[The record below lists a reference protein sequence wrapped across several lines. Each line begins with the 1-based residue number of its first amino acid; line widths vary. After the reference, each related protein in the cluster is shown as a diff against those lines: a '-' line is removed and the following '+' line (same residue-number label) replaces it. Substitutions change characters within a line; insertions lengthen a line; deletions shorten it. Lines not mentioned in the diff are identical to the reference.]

1 MWFSRRHRPELS
13 VVVVVHNMAR
23 EAPRTLYSLSA
34 AYQRHIAADDYEIIV
49 VDNGSTPPFD
59 AKVIDGLNGN
69 FRLLRLDPAPASPA
83 RAINR
88 GLAEAR
94 GKVVGVM
101 IDGARIVTPGLL
113 HFARRGVELYPRAV
127 VVTLG
132 WYLGRDL
139 QRWSMEAGYNRQRED
154 EMLASIG
161 WPQDGYRLF
170 EIAAFDE
177 GSVDGWFSQIEE
189 SNALFLSRASWDRL
203 GGVDERFDAPGGG
216 YVNLDTLA
224 RATELPDSELVV
236 LLGEAT
242 FHQFHGGIATNQ
254 SYRDLAQSLGKW
266 EEQYR
271 AIRQRPWRA
280 PSSPN
285 RTYIGTLPEAVLP
298 HLARAIVEPVRGL
311 PLGPSFDRDLW
322 QTTRAPRPND
332 PICAA
337 LVDLAES
344 EFRSRRFQAAAAVAR
359 MARNHAPDEPAP
371 QHLLAIAGAW
381 LRDAG
386 EPPDDKRAGFHLAR
400 AKAYRL
406 LDDTAAAETEFR
418 AALDWDAGLAEA
430 KSGLADLRSRGADTA
445 GRGSPFQAR
454 SSALSPVRRAIVVLG
469 MHRSGT
475 SALAGVLCGLGAAAP
490 KKTLMG
496 PHPCNQKGL
505 FEALSLAQAHDE
517 FLAAAGS
524 CWHDWRKFDLHWA
537 RSEAAAPYSA
547 NIKTVLIDEF
557 GDEPMI
563 VLKDPRI
570 CRFVPYTLSLLAD
583 LNVNPIA
590 VLPVRNPL
598 EVALSLQRRD
608 NFTVPKSMMLWLRH
622 VLDAEYFS
630 RSLPRY
636 FLPYE
641 GLLQNWRH
649 HVDRIAEQTDVAW
662 PDRSD
667 RSSVEIDQFLTTELY
682 HERTTWDETK
692 DHREFLE
699 LARRT
704 YRILMD
710 ICTRG
715 ESREPRDRLD
725 AARTEFDESCRTFE
739 APMAAEDAAQS
750 RSR

>member
-1 MWFSRRHRPELS
+1 MWLPRRHRPELS

-34 AYQRHIAADDYEIIV
+34 AYQRHIADDDYEIIV

-59 AKVIDGLNGN
+59 AKVIDSLAGN

-101 IDGARIVTPGLL
+101 IDGARIATPGLL
-113 HFARRGVELYPRAV
+113 HFARRGVGLYPHAV

-139 QRWSMEAGYNRQRED
+139 QRWSMEAGYNQQRED
-154 EMLASIG
+154 DMLASIG

-177 GSVDGWFSQIEE
+177 SSVDGWFSQIEE
-189 SNALFLSRASWDRL
+189 SNALFLSRDSWNRI

-216 YVNLDTLA
+216 YINLDTLA
-224 RATELPDSELVV
+224 RAMELPDSELVV

-242 FHQFHGGIATNQ
+242 FHQLHGGIATNQ
-254 SYRDLAQSLGKW
+254 SYRDLAQSLSTW
-266 EEQYR
+266 EEQYQ

-280 PSSPN
+280 PSSRK
-285 RTYIGTLPEAVLP
+285 RTYIGTLPDAVLP

-322 QTTRAPRPND
+322 QATQSPCPSD

-359 MARNHAPDEPAP
+359 MARSRAPDEPAP

-418 AALDWDAGLAEA
+418 AALGWDADLAEASSGLAE
-430 KSGLADLRSRGADTA
+430 LRSRCVDTV
-445 GRGSPFQAR
+445 GRDSPAQAK
-454 SSALSPVRRAIVVLG
+454 SSASSPIRQAIVVLG

-475 SALAGVLCGLGAAAP
+475 SALAGVLCGLGGAAP

-496 PHPCNQKGL
+496 PHPCNPKGL
-505 FEALSLAQAHDE
+505 FEALGLAQAHDE

-524 CWHDWRKFDLHWA
+524 CWHDWRKFDLQWA
-537 RSEAAAPYSA
+537 RSKAAAQHSA
-547 NIKTVLIDEF
+547 KIRTVLAEEF
-557 GDEPMI
+557 GDEPII

-570 CRFVPYTLSLLAD
+570 CRFVPYTLSLLAE
-583 LNVNPIA
+583 LNVSPVA

-608 NFTVPKSMMLWLRH
+608 NFAAPKSMMLWLRH

-636 FLPYE
+636 FLSYE

-649 HVDRIAEQTDVAW
+649 HVDRIAEQTGIAW
-662 PDRSD
+662 PDRSE
-667 RSSVEIDQFLTTELY
+667 RSGVEIDQFLTMELY
-682 HERTTWDETK
+682 HERATWDETR
-692 DHREFLE
+692 DHREVLE

-710 ICTRG
+710 ICKRS
-715 ESREPRDRLD
+715 ESRELRDRLD
-725 AARTEFDESCRTFE
+725 AVRTEFDENCRTFE
-739 APMAAEDAAQS
+739 APLAAEDVAQS
-750 RSR
+750 RS

>member
-34 AYQRHIAADDYEIIV
+34 SYQRHIGADDYEIIV
-49 VDNGSTPPFD
+49 VDNGSTLPFD
-59 AKVIDGLNGN
+59 AEVIDGLTGN

-127 VVTLG
+127 AVTLG

-139 QRWSMEAGYNRQRED
+139 QRWSMEAGYNQQRED

-170 EIAAFDE
+170 DIAAFDE
-177 GSVDGWFSQIEE
+177 SSVDGWFSQIEE
-189 SNALFLSRASWDRL
+189 SNALFLSRDSWDRL
-203 GGVDERFDAPGGG
+203 GGVDDRFDAPGGG
-216 YVNLDTLA
+216 YINLDTLG
-224 RATELPDSELVV
+224 RAMELPDSELVV

-242 FHQFHGGIATNQ
+242 FHQLHGGIATNQ
-254 SYRDLAQSLGKW
+254 SYRNLAQSLSKW
-266 EEQYR
+266 EAQYQ

-280 PSSPN
+280 PSPPK
-285 RTYIGTLPEAVLP
+285 RTYIGTLPQSVLP
-298 HLARAIVEPVRGL
+298 HLARAVVEPARGQ
-311 PLGPSFDRDLW
+311 PLGPSFDRSLW
-322 QTTRAPRPND
+322 QTTHSPRPSD

-344 EFRSRRFQAAAAVAR
+344 EFRSRRFPAAAAVAR
-359 MARNHAPDEPAP
+359 MARNRAPDEPAP

-386 EPPDDKRAGFHLAR
+386 EPPDNERAGFHLAR

-406 LDDTAAAETEFR
+406 LDDPAAAETEFR
-418 AALDWDAGLAEA
+418 AALDWNADLAEA
-430 KSGLADLRSRGADTA
+430 KSGLEELRSRDTDTA
-445 GRGSPFQAR
+445 ERDLSSQGKGSA
-454 SSALSPVRRAIVVLG
+454 SSPIRQAIVVLG

-505 FEALSLAQAHDE
+505 FEALGLAKAHDE
-517 FLAAAGS
+517 FLAAAGT
-524 CWHDWRKFDLHWA
+524 CWHDWRKFDLQWA
-537 RSEAAAPYSA
+537 RTEAAAQYSA
-547 NIKTVLIDEF
+547 KIRTVLTEEF

-583 LNVNPIA
+583 LNMSPVA

-598 EVALSLQRRD
+598 EVALSLQQRD
-608 NFTVPKSMMLWLRH
+608 HFELPKSIMLWLRH

-630 RSLPRY
+630 RSLPRCL
-636 FLPYE
+636 LPYE

-667 RSSVEIDQFLTTELY
+667 RSAVEIDQFLTTELY
-682 HERTTWDETK
+682 HERATWDETK
-692 DHREFLE
+692 DHREVLE
-699 LARRT
+699 LARHT

-710 ICTRG
+710 VCARG
-715 ESREPRDRLD
+715 ENRELRDQLD
-725 AARTEFDESCRTFE
+725 AARAEFDDSCRTFE
-739 APMAAEDAAQS
+739 APMAAEDVAQS
-750 RSR
+750 RS

>member
-1 MWFSRRHRPELS
+1 MWLPRRHRPELS

-34 AYQRHIAADDYEIIV
+34 AYQRHIADDDYEIIV

-59 AKVIDGLNGN
+59 AKVIDSLAGN

-101 IDGARIVTPGLL
+101 IDGARIATPGLL
-113 HFARRGVELYPRAV
+113 HFARRGVGLYPHAV

-139 QRWSMEAGYNRQRED
+139 QRWSMEAGYNQQRED
-154 EMLASIG
+154 DMLASIG

-177 GSVDGWFSQIEE
+177 SSVDGWFSQIEE
-189 SNALFLSRASWDRL
+189 SNALFLSRDSWNRI

-216 YVNLDTLA
+216 YINLDTLA
-224 RATELPDSELVV
+224 RAMELPDSELVV

-242 FHQFHGGIATNQ
+242 FHQLHGGIATNQ
-254 SYRDLAQSLGKW
+254 SYRDLAQSLSTW

-280 PSSPN
+280 PTTRKP
-285 RTYIGTLPEAVLP
+285 TEKGTLPDPVLP

-322 QTTRAPRPND
+322 QATQSPCPSD

-359 MARNHAPDEPAP
+359 MARNRAPDEPAP

-418 AALDWDAGLAEA
+418 AALGWDADLAEASSGLAE
-430 KSGLADLRSRGADTA
+430 LRSRCVDTV
-445 GRGSPFQAR
+445 GRDSPAR
-454 SSALSPVRRAIVVLG
+454 AKSSASSPIQQAIVVLG

-475 SALAGVLCGLGAAAP
+475 SALAGVLCGLGGAAP
-490 KKTLMG
+490 RKTLMG

-505 FEALSLAQAHDE
+505 FEALGLAQAHDE

-524 CWHDWRKFDLHWA
+524 CWHDWRKFDLQWA
-537 RSEAAAPYSA
+537 RSKAAAQHSA
-547 NIKTVLIDEF
+547 KIRTVLAEEF
-557 GDEPMI
+557 GDEPII

-570 CRFVPYTLSLLAD
+570 CRFVPYTLSLLAE
-583 LNVNPIA
+583 LNVSPVA

-608 NFTVPKSMMLWLRH
+608 NFAAPKSMMLWLRH

-636 FLPYE
+636 FLSYE

-649 HVDRIAEQTDVAW
+649 HVDRIAEQTGIAW
-662 PDRSD
+662 PDRSE
-667 RSSVEIDQFLTTELY
+667 RSGVEIDQFLTMELY
-682 HERTTWDETK
+682 HERATWDETR
-692 DHREFLE
+692 DHREVLE

-710 ICTRG
+710 ICKRS
-715 ESREPRDRLD
+715 ESRELRDRLD
-725 AARTEFDESCRTFE
+725 AVRTEFDENCRTFE
-739 APMAAEDAAQS
+739 APLATEDVAQS
-750 RSR
+750 RS

>member
-1 MWFSRRHRPELS
+1 MWLPRRHRPDLS

-34 AYQRHIAADDYEIIV
+34 AYQRHIGADDYEIIV

-59 AKVIDGLNGN
+59 AKAIDSLNGN

-83 RAINR
+83 RAVNR

-94 GKVVGVM
+94 GKAVGVM

-113 HFARRGVELYPRAV
+113 HFARSGVELYPRAV

-154 EMLASIG
+154 AMLASIG
-161 WPQDGYRLF
+161 WQQDGHRLF
-170 EIAAFDE
+170 DIAAFDE
-177 GSVDGWFSQIEE
+177 SSVDGWFSQIEE
-189 SNALFLSRASWDRL
+189 SNALFLSRDSWDRL
-203 GGVDERFDAPGGG
+203 GGIDERFDAPGGG

-224 RATELPDSELVV
+224 RAMELPDSELVV

-242 FHQFHGGIATNQ
+242 FHQLHGGIATNQ
-254 SYRDLAQSLGKW
+254 SYRNLAQSLRKW
-266 EEQYR
+266 EEQYQ

-280 PSSPN
+280 PSSRN
-285 RTYIGTLPEAVLP
+285 RTYIGTLPQSVLQ

-311 PLGPSFDRDLW
+311 PLGPSFDRNLW
-322 QTTRAPRPND
+322 QTTRAPRPSD

-337 LVDLAES
+337 LADLAES
-344 EFRSRRFQAAAAVAR
+344 EFRNRRFQAAAAVAR
-359 MARNHAPDEPAP
+359 MARNCAPDEPAP

-386 EPPDDKRAGFHLAR
+386 EPPDDRRAGFHLAR

-406 LDDTAAAETEFR
+406 LDDSRAAESEFR
-418 AALDWDAGLAEA
+418 AALDWDADLAEA
-430 KSGLADLRSRGADTA
+430 KSGLAELRVRGADTA
-445 GRGSPFQAR
+445 GRGSPSQAK
-454 SSALSPVRRAIVVLG
+454 SSASSPARQAIVVLG

-505 FEALSLAQAHDE
+505 FEALGLAQAHDE

-524 CWHDWRKFDLHWA
+524 SWHDWRKFDLQWA
-537 RSEAAAPYSA
+537 RSEAAAQYSA
-547 NIKTVLIDEF
+547 KIRTVLTEEF

-583 LNVNPIA
+583 LNVTPVA

-608 NFTVPKSMMLWLRH
+608 NFAVPKSMMLWLRH

-649 HVDRIAEQTDVAW
+649 HVDRLAEQTDIAW
-662 PDRSD
+662 PDHSD
-667 RSSVEIDQFLTTELY
+667 RSAAEIDQFLTMELY
-682 HERTTWDETK
+682 HERATWDETE
-692 DHREFLE
+692 DHRDVLE
-699 LARRT
+699 LARDT

-710 ICTRG
+710 ICRRG
-715 ESREPRDRLD
+715 ESQELRVTL
-725 AARTEFDESCRTFE
+725 
-739 APMAAEDAAQS
+739 
-750 RSR
+750 

>member
-1 MWFSRRHRPELS
+1 MWFPRRHRPELS

-34 AYQRHIAADDYEIIV
+34 AYQRHIGADDYEIIV

-59 AKVIDGLNGN
+59 SKAIASLNGN

-154 EMLASIG
+154 AMLASIG

-170 EIAAFDE
+170 DIAAFDE
-177 GSVDGWFSQIEE
+177 SSVDGWFSQIEE
-189 SNALFLSRASWDRL
+189 SNALFLSRDSWNRL

-216 YVNLDTLA
+216 YVNLDTLG
-224 RATELPDSELVV
+224 RAMELPDSELVV

-242 FHQFHGGIATNQ
+242 FHQLHGGIATNQ
-254 SYRDLAQSLGKW
+254 SYRNLAQSLGKW
-266 EEQYR
+266 EEQYQ

-280 PSSPN
+280 PSSRN
-285 RTYIGTLPEAVLP
+285 RTYIGTLPQSVLP

-322 QTTRAPRPND
+322 QAIHSPRPSD

-344 EFRSRRFQAAAAVAR
+344 EFRNRRFQAAAAVAR

-386 EPPDDKRAGFHLAR
+386 EPPDDQRAGFHLAR

-406 LDDTAAAETEFR
+406 LDDSRAAESEFR
-418 AALDWDAGLAEA
+418 AALDWDADLAEA
-430 KSGLADLRSRGADTA
+430 KSGLAELRLRGADTA
-445 GRGSPFQAR
+445 GRDSPSQAK
-454 SSALSPVRRAIVVLG
+454 SSASSPARQAIVVLG

-505 FEALSLAQAHDE
+505 FEALGLAQAHDE

-524 CWHDWRKFDLHWA
+524 RWHDWRKFDLQWA
-537 RSEAAAPYSA
+537 HSQAAAQYSA
-547 NIKTVLIDEF
+547 KIRTVLTEEF
-557 GDEPMI
+557 GDEPVI

-583 LNVNPIA
+583 LNVSPVA

-608 NFTVPKSMMLWLRH
+608 NFAVPKSMMLWLRH

-649 HVDRIAEQTDVAW
+649 HVDRIAERTGVAW

-667 RSSVEIDQFLTTELY
+667 RSGVEIDEFLTTELY
-682 HERTTWDETK
+682 HERATWDETR
-692 DHREFLE
+692 DHGEVLE
-699 LARRT
+699 LARHT

-715 ESREPRDRLD
+715 ESRELRDRLD
-725 AARTEFDESCRTFE
+725 AARTEFDESCRTSE
-739 APMAAEDAAQS
+739 APMAVEDVAQS
-750 RSR
+750 HS

>member
-1 MWFSRRHRPELS
+1 MWFSRRHRPGLS

-34 AYQRHIAADDYEIIV
+34 AYQRHIGADDYETIV

-59 AKVIDGLNGN
+59 AKVIDGLAGN

-94 GKVVGVM
+94 GKVIGVM
-101 IDGARIVTPGLL
+101 IDGARIATPGML

-139 QRWSMEAGYNRQRED
+139 QRWSMETGYNQQRED

-177 GSVDGWFSQIEE
+177 SSVDGWFSQIEE
-189 SNALFLSRASWDRL
+189 SNALFLSRDSWNRI

-216 YVNLDTLA
+216 YINLDTLG
-224 RATELPDSELVV
+224 RAMELPDSELVV

-242 FHQFHGGIATNQ
+242 FHQLHGGIATNQ
-254 SYRDLAQSLGKW
+254 SYRDLAQSLSKW
-266 EEQYR
+266 EEQYQ

-280 PSSPN
+280 PSSRN
-285 RTYIGTLPEAVLP
+285 RTYIGTLPQSVLP

-322 QTTRAPRPND
+322 QATQSPRPSD
-332 PICAA
+332 PICAT

-359 MARNHAPDEPAP
+359 MARNRAPDEPAP
-371 QHLLAIAGAW
+371 QRLLAI
-381 LRDAG
+381 AG

-406 LDDTAAAETEFR
+406 LDDPAAAETEFR
-418 AALDWDAGLAEA
+418 AALDWDADFAEASSGLAE
-430 KSGLADLRSRGADTA
+430 LRSRRADAA
-445 GRGSPFQAR
+445 GRDSSSQAR
-454 SSALSPVRRAIVVLG
+454 SAASSPSRQAIVVLG

-490 KKTLMG
+490 KKTLMESD
-496 PHPCNQKGL
+496 PCNQKGL
-505 FEALSLAQAHDE
+505 FEALALTQAHDE

-524 CWHDWRKFDLHWA
+524 CWHDWRKFDLQWA
-537 RSEAAAPYSA
+537 RSQAAAQYSA
-547 NIKTVLIDEF
+547 KIRTVLTEEF

-583 LNVNPIA
+583 LDVSPVA
-590 VLPVRNPL
+590 VLPIRNPL

-608 NFTVPKSMMLWLRH
+608 HFAVPKSMMLWLRH

-630 RSLPRY
+630 RHLPRY

-667 RSSVEIDQFLTTELY
+667 RSGVEIDEFLTTELY
-682 HERTTWDETK
+682 HERVTWDETK
-692 DHREFLE
+692 DHREVLE
-699 LARRT
+699 LARHT

-710 ICTRG
+710 ICARG
-715 ESREPRDRLD
+715 ESRDLRDQLD
-725 AARTEFDESCRTFE
+725 AARAEFDDSCRTFE
-739 APMAAEDAAQS
+739 TPMAAEDAAQS
-750 RSR
+750 SSR

>member
-1 MWFSRRHRPELS
+1 MWLPRRHRPGLS

-34 AYQRHIAADDYEIIV
+34 AYQQHIAADDYEIIV
-49 VDNGSTPPFD
+49 VDNGSMPPFD
-59 AKVIDGLNGN
+59 AKVIDSLAGN

-101 IDGARIVTPGLL
+101 IDGARIVTPGML
-113 HFARRGVELYPRAV
+113 HFARRGVELYPRAL

-139 QRWSMEAGYNRQRED
+139 QRWSMEAGYNQQRED
-154 EMLASIG
+154 EMLTSIG

-177 GSVDGWFSQIEE
+177 SSVDGWFSRIEE
-189 SNALFLSRASWDRL
+189 SNALFLSRDSWNRI
-203 GGVDERFDAPGGG
+203 GGIDERFDAPGGG

-224 RATELPDSELVV
+224 RAMELPDSELVV

-242 FHQFHGGIATNQ
+242 FHQFHGGIATNR
-254 SYRDLAQSLGKW
+254 SYRDLSHSLNKW
-266 EEQYR
+266 EEQYQ

-280 PSSPN
+280 PTPRN

-298 HLARAIVEPVRGL
+298 HLARALVEPVRGQ

-322 QTTRAPRPND
+322 QATRSPCPSD
-332 PICAA
+332 PICTA

-359 MARNHAPDEPAP
+359 MARNRAPDEPAP
-371 QHLLAIAGAW
+371 QRLLANAGAW

-386 EPPDDKRAGFHLAR
+386 EPPDDQRAGFHLAR

-406 LDDTAAAETEFR
+406 LGDTAAAETEFR

-430 KSGLADLRSRGADTA
+430 SSGLAELRSRCADTA
-445 GRGSPFQAR
+445 GRDSPHQP
-454 SSALSPVRRAIVVLG
+454 SNSASPPIRQAIVVLG

-475 SALAGVLCGLGAAAP
+475 SALTGVLCGLGAAAP
-490 KKTLMG
+490 KKTFMG
-496 PHPCNQKGL
+496 PDPCNQKGI
-505 FEALSLAQAHDE
+505 FEALGLAQAHDE

-524 CWHDWRKFDLHWA
+524 CWQDWRKFDLQWA
-537 RSEAAAPYSA
+537 HSEAAAPHSA
-547 NIKTVLIDEF
+547 KIKTVLIDEF

-583 LNVNPIA
+583 LNVSPVA

-608 NFTVPKSMMLWLRH
+608 HFAVPTSIMLWLRH

-636 FLPYE
+636 FLPYQ

-649 HVDRIAEQTDVAW
+649 HVDRIAEQTGVAW

-667 RSSVEIDQFLTTELY
+667 RSAVEIDQFLTTELY
-682 HERTTWDETK
+682 HEQATWDETK
-692 DHREFLE
+692 DHREVLE
-699 LARRT
+699 LARHT
-704 YRILMD
+704 YQILME
-710 ICTRG
+710 ICRRG
-715 ESREPRDRLD
+715 ESQELRKQLD
-725 AARTEFDESCRTFE
+725 AARTEFDDSCRTFE
-739 APMAAEDAAQS
+739 APMAASVIDVS
-750 RSR
+750 

>member
-1 MWFSRRHRPELS
+1 
-13 VVVVVHNMAR
+13 MAR

-34 AYQRHIAADDYEIIV
+34 AYQRHIGANDYEIIV

-59 AKVIDGLNGN
+59 AKVIDGLVGN
-69 FRLLRLDPAPASPA
+69 FRLIRLDPAPASPA

-94 GKVVGVM
+94 GKVIGIM
-101 IDGARIVTPGLL
+101 IDGARIATPGML
-113 HFARRGVELYPRAV
+113 HFARRGVELYPCAV

-139 QRWSMEAGYNRQRED
+139 QRWSMEAGYNQQRED

-177 GSVDGWFSQIEE
+177 SSVDGWFSQIEE
-189 SNALFLSRASWDRL
+189 SNALFMSRDSWNRI

-216 YVNLDTLA
+216 YINLDTLG
-224 RATELPDSELVV
+224 RAMELPDSELVV

-242 FHQFHGGIATNQ
+242 FHQLHGGIATNQ
-254 SYRDLAQSLGKW
+254 SYRDLAQSLSKW
-266 EEQYR
+266 EEQYL

-280 PSSPN
+280 PSVLK

-298 HLARAIVEPVRGL
+298 HLARAIIEPVRGL

-322 QTTRAPRPND
+322 QATHSPRPSD
-332 PICAA
+332 PICAV
-337 LVDLAES
+337 LVDLAKS
-344 EFRSRRFQAAAAVAR
+344 EFRSRHFQAAAVVAR
-359 MARNHAPDEPAP
+359 MARNRAPDEPAP
-371 QHLLAIAGAW
+371 QRLLAIAGAW

-406 LDDTAAAETEFR
+406 LDDPAAAETEFR
-418 AALDWDAGLAEA
+418 AALDWDADLAEASSGLAE
-430 KSGLADLRSRGADTA
+430 LRSRCADTA
-445 GRGSPFQAR
+445 GRDSSSQAR
-454 SSALSPVRRAIVVLG
+454 SAASSPSRQAIVVLG

-496 PHPCNQKGL
+496 SDPCNQKGL
-505 FEALSLAQAHDE
+505 FEALALAQAHDE

-524 CWHDWRKFDLHWA
+524 CWHDWRKFDLQWVHS
-537 RSEAAAPYSA
+537 RAAAQHSA
-547 NIKTVLIDEF
+547 KIRTVLMEEF

-570 CRFVPYTLSLLAD
+570 CRFVPYTLLILAD
-583 LNVNPIA
+583 LNVSPVA

-608 NFTVPKSMMLWLRH
+608 NFAVPKSIMLWLRH

-630 RSLPRY
+630 RSLSRY

-649 HVDRIAEQTDVAW
+649 HVDRIAKQTGVAW

-667 RSSVEIDQFLTTELY
+667 RSGVEIDQFLTTELY
-682 HERTTWDETK
+682 HERATWDETK
-692 DHREFLE
+692 DHREVLE
-699 LARRT
+699 LARHT

-715 ESREPRDRLD
+715 ESRELRDRLD
-725 AARTEFDESCRTFE
+725 VARTEFDDSCRSFE
-739 APMAAEDAAQS
+739 APMAAEDVAQS
-750 RSR
+750 RS

>member
-1 MWFSRRHRPELS
+1 
-13 VVVVVHNMAR
+13 MAR

-34 AYQRHIAADDYEIIV
+34 TYQRHIAADDYEIIV
-49 VDNGSTPPFD
+49 VDNGSMPPFD
-59 AKVIDGLNGN
+59 AKVIDNLAGN
-69 FRLLRLDPAPASPA
+69 FRLLRLDPAPPSPA

-88 GLAEAR
+88 GIAEAR
-94 GKVVGVM
+94 GKVIGVM
-101 IDGARIVTPGLL
+101 IDGARIVTPGML

-139 QRWSMEAGYNRQRED
+139 QRWSMEAGYNQQRED
-154 EMLASIG
+154 EMLASIV

-177 GSVDGWFSQIEE
+177 SSVDGWFSQIEE
-189 SNALFLSRASWDRL
+189 SNALFLSRDSWNRI

-216 YVNLDTLA
+216 YVNLDTLG
-224 RATELPDSELVV
+224 RAMDLPDSELVV

-242 FHQFHGGIATNQ
+242 FHQLHGGIATNQ
-254 SYRDLAQSLGKW
+254 SYRDLAQSIGKW
-266 EEQYR
+266 EDQYQ
-271 AIRQRPWRA
+271 AIRQRRWRA
-280 PSSPN
+280 PSSSS
-285 RTYIGTLPEAVLP
+285 RTYIGTLPEAALP
-298 HLARAIVEPVRGL
+298 HLARSVVEPVRGL

-322 QTTRAPRPND
+322 QATRSPRPSD

-359 MARNHAPDEPAP
+359 MARKRAADEPAP
-371 QHLLAIAGAW
+371 QRLLAVAGAW

-386 EPPDDKRAGFHLAR
+386 EPPDDNRAGFHLAR

-418 AALDWDAGLAEA
+418 AALDWDADLVEA
-430 KSGLADLRSRGADTA
+430 SSGLADLRSRGADAA
-445 GRGSPFQAR
+445 GRDLPSQAR
-454 SSALSPVRRAIVVLG
+454 GSASSPIRRAIVVLG

-490 KKTLMG
+490 KKTFMG
-496 PHPCNQKGL
+496 PDPCNQKGI
-505 FEALSLAQAHDE
+505 FEALALAQAHDE
-517 FLAAAGS
+517 FLTAAGS
-524 CWHDWRKFDLHWA
+524 CWHDWRKFDLQWA
-537 RSEAAAPYSA
+537 QSQAAVQYSA

-583 LNVNPIA
+583 LNVSPVA
-590 VLPVRNPL
+590 VLSVRNPL

-608 NFTVPKSMMLWLRH
+608 NFAVPKSIMLWLRH

-630 RSLPRY
+630 RGLPRY

-649 HVDRIAEQTDVAW
+649 HVDRIAEKTDIAW

-667 RSSVEIDQFLTTELY
+667 RSGAEIDQFLTAELY
-682 HERTTWDETK
+682 HERATWDEIT
-692 DHREFLE
+692 DHRDVLE

-710 ICTRG
+710 VCTLG
-715 ESREPRDRLD
+715 ESKGLQDQLD
-725 AARTEFDESCRTFE
+725 AARTEFDDSCRTFE
-739 APMAAEDAAQS
+739 ALMAAEDVAQS
-750 RSR
+750 Q

>member
-59 AKVIDGLNGN
+59 AKVLDGLAGN

-94 GKVVGVM
+94 GKAVGVM

-127 VVTLG
+127 AVTLG

-154 EMLASIG
+154 AMLASIG

-177 GSVDGWFSQIEE
+177 SSVDGWFSQIEE
-189 SNALFLSRASWDRL
+189 SNALFLSRDSWDRI
-203 GGVDERFDAPGGG
+203 GGVEERFDAPGGG
-216 YVNLDTLA
+216 YINLDTLA
-224 RATELPDSELVV
+224 RAIALPDSELVV

-242 FHQFHGGIATNQ
+242 FHQLHGGIATNQ
-254 SYRDLAQSLGKW
+254 SYRDLAQSLRKW
-266 EEQYR
+266 EEQYQV
-271 AIRQRPWRA
+271 IRQRPWRA
-280 PSSPN
+280 PSLPK
-285 RTYIGTLPEAVLP
+285 RTYIGTLPQAVLP
-298 HLARAIVEPVRGL
+298 HLARAMVEPVRGL

-322 QTTRAPRPND
+322 QVTQSPRPSE

-359 MARNHAPDEPAP
+359 MARNRAPDEPAP
-371 QHLLAIAGAW
+371 QNLLAIAGAW

-406 LDDTAAAETEFR
+406 LDDPTAAETEFR
-418 AALDWDAGLAEA
+418 AALGWDADLDEARSGLAE
-430 KSGLADLRSRGADTA
+430 LRSRGA
-445 GRGSPFQAR
+445 RQ
-454 SSALSPVRRAIVVLG
+454 AIVVLG

-505 FEALSLAQAHDE
+505 FEALGLAQAHDE

-524 CWHDWRKFDLHWA
+524 CWHDWRKFDLPWA
-537 RSEAAAPYSA
+537 RSKSAAQHAA
-547 NIKTVLIDEF
+547 KIKTVLTEEF

-570 CRFVPYTLSLLAD
+570 CRFVPYTLSLLAE
-583 LNVNPIA
+583 LNVSPVA

-608 NFTVPKSMMLWLRH
+608 NFAVPKSMMLWLRH

-630 RSLPRY
+630 RNLPRY

-649 HVDRIAEQTDVAW
+649 HVDRLAEQTDVAW

-667 RSSVEIDQFLTTELY
+667 RSGAGIDQFLTTELY
-682 HERTTWDETK
+682 HERATWDETQ
-692 DHREFLE
+692 DHGEVLE
-699 LARRT
+699 LARHT
-704 YRILMD
+704 YRIFMD
-710 ICTRG
+710 ICARG
-715 ESREPRDRLD
+715 ESRELRDQLD
-725 AARTEFDESCRTFE
+725 AARTEFEESCRTFE
-739 APMAAEDAAQS
+739 APVAADS
-750 RSR
+750 